1 MRKMIAS
8 EFVPL
13 DGVMEAPDQWHF
25 PYFDEEMGQEIV
37 TAMGQP
43 DAMLMGRNLAT
54 MSATH
59 RPAWV
64 VGRNLVS
71 DPEVGTLRYPWYPPL
86 GFRTLDVSCAQV
98 VPTRGRSN

>member
-1 MRKMIAS
+1 VI
-8 EFVPL
+8 
-13 DGVMEAPDQWHF
+13 EAPDRWHF

-37 TAMGQP
+37 TATGQS

-54 MSATH
+54 ISATHH

-71 DPEVGTLRYPWYPPL
+71 DPEVGTLRYPWHPPL
-86 GFRTLDVSCAQV
+86 DFRPIDVFCAQV